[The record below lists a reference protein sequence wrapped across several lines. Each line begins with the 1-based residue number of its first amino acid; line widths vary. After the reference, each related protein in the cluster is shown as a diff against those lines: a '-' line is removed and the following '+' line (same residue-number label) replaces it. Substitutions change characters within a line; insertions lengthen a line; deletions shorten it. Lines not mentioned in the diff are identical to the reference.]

1 MSLDDVKRLLEDTK
15 SATVSMRESF
25 EAKAAELAKTA
36 DGLKPAEELAA
47 KMLEIEERNAEIDK
61 QLGRIDELEMSVK
74 RSKAIDN
81 AMDMPIPNDQKAAY
95 DAFFGTKG
103 FMRTGDETEV
113 KAMTSL
119 SDPNGGYLIPKVV
132 SDRLLTIIRE
142 TSPVRQYAYTEP
154 ISGDRLILSVDE
166 DEASAYW
173 GTSVQTPTQTNT
185 PTVGQQEI
193 PVRDLNAEPRA
204 AQNFLDDAASDP
216 EAWLMRKVSEKF
228 ARAEATAFVSGDGV
242 SAPRGF
248 LTYPAGAG
256 TRGTI
261 EQVNGGDASALTD
274 ELIIKL
280 ETALKAGYRSGA
292 IYWMA
297 RATEGKVRLMKDGM
311 GNYMW
316 QPSYQLGAPRTLNG
330 YPYALFEDMPAVA
343 ANALAVGFGNLR
355 TGYTIVD
362 RQGVRV
368 LRDPYTAK
376 PFVKFFTTKRV
387 GGDVTN
393 FEAIKIGKV
402 AV

>member
-1 MSLDDVKRLLEDTK
+1 LV
-15 SATVSMRESF
+15 
-25 EAKAAELAKTA
+25 LA
-36 DGLKPAEELAA
+36 
-47 KMLEIEERNAEIDK
+47 
-61 QLGRIDELEMSVK
+61 
-74 RSKAIDN
+74 
-81 AMDMPIPNDQKAAY
+81 
-95 DAFFGTKG
+95 
-103 FMRTGDETEV
+103 
-113 KAMTSL
+113 
-119 SDPNGGYLIPKVV
+119 
-132 SDRLLTIIRE
+132 
-142 TSPVRQYAYTEP
+142 
-154 ISGDRLILSVDE
+154 VDE

-185 PTVGQQEI
+185 PTIGQQEI

-204 AQNFLDDAASDP
+204 SQNFLDDAASDP

-228 ARAEATAFVSGDGV
+228 ARAEATAFVSGNGV
-242 SAPRGF
+242 DAPRGF
-248 LTYPAGAG
+248 LTYPSGAG

-261 EQVNGGDASALTD
+261 EQVNSGDASALTD
-274 ELIIKL
+274 ELIINL

-330 YPYALFEDMPAVA
+330 YPYALFEDMPAVT

-393 FEAIKIGKV
+393 FEAIKLGKV
-402 AV
+402 AI